1 MYLSA
6 IWGVKMNCFI
16 HTWLIST
23 AISTTLKFLMRSIL
37 YSQKIKH
44 AFQKGK
50 GKYAETFCLEPTTF
64 SRDPR
69 LFIWDPRPFSQD
81 PRLFSRD
88 PRLFTH
94 DFLPTTFYPRLFT
107 HDFLP
112 TTHGFLPTT
121 HGFLPT
127 TFYPRPTTFYPRL
140 LASPD
145 RNKVVE
151 HDRNDSYLG
160 LIQTVHLN

>member
-1 MYLSA
+1 
-6 IWGVKMNCFI
+6 
-16 HTWLIST
+16 
-23 AISTTLKFLMRSIL
+23 MRSIL

-94 DFLPTTFYPRLFT
+94 DPRLFT
-107 HDFLP
+107 HDFL
-112 TTHGFLPTT
+112 
-121 HGFLPT
+121 
-127 TFYPRPTTFYPRL
+127 PTTFYPRL

>member
-1 MYLSA
+1 MTNVFECYMGREDELFHPHLVNIYKPICRYHA
-6 IWGVKMNCFI
+6 
-16 HTWLIST
+16 
-23 AISTTLKFLMRSIL
+23 TTLKFLMRSIL

-44 AFQKGK
+44 AFQKRK

-81 PRLFSRD
+81 PRPFSRDPRLFTHD

-94 DFLPTTFYPRLFT
+94 DFLPTTFYPRL
-107 HDFLP
+107 
-112 TTHGFLPTT
+112 
-121 HGFLPT
+121 
-127 TFYPRPTTFYPRL
+127 

-145 RNKVVE
+145 RNKV
-151 HDRNDSYLG
+151 
-160 LIQTVHLN
+160 